1 MGEVDY
7 RLVTRFANLMRLGY
21 TRKDFVA
28 MNYLRDADE
37 EASYQLALEEGDKW
51 AEVVHGSELGIATI
65 SPELFAEIQAELG
78 E

>member
-7 RLVTRFANLMRLGY
+7 RLVTRFAGLMRLGF
-21 TRKDFVA
+21 TREDLIE
-28 MNYLRDADE
+28 MNYLKDADE

-65 SPELFAEIQAELG
+65 SPELQAEIEAGLDD
-78 E
+78 